1 MKVSIIIP
9 CFNHWQYL
17 PEALDSALN
26 QTYSDC
32 EVVIVDDGSTIAPSD
47 ELLKSLQHERVKFF
61 RIENSGPSAARN
73 QAIEKASGQLILPL
87 DADDKI
93 APTYV
98 EKALKFFLDQPDV
111 GIVYC
116 DAEYFGNRNQ
126 EWELPPYNFPDILLD
141 NYIFSAALFKK
152 DDWKRVGG
160 YNVNMIHGWEDHDFW
175 LSIVNLKKAVVR
187 IPETLF
193 FYRQVDDSRT
203 NRFKAEQKMEM
214 FEQIAKNHRQLFVE
228 NFDFIMHRFAELRQ
242 LLDDDTPEMEIKR
255 ELQNLKD
262 RIRQMEASGFW
273 KLRNRWQKVKRVLKV
288 SAKHGSKDK

>member
-242 LLDDDTPEMEIKR
+242 LLDDDTPEMEVKR
-255 ELQNLKD
+255 ELQNLKE

>member
-9 CFNHWQYL
+9 CFNHWQFL

-32 EVVIVDDGSTIAPSD
+32 EVVIVDDGSTVPPPED
-47 ELLKSLQHERVKFF
+47 LLKSFERERINFF

-73 QAIEKASGQLILPL
+73 KAIEKAEGQFILPL

-98 EKALKFFLDQPDV
+98 EKALRPFQNQPDV

-116 DAEYFGNRNQ
+116 DAQYFGDRNE

-141 NYIFSAALFKK
+141 NFIFSSALFKK
-152 DDWKRVGG
+152 EDWERIGG

-175 LSIVNLKKAVVR
+175 LSIVELRKTVVR
-187 IPETLF
+187 IPEALF
-193 FYRQVDDSRT
+193 YYRQVDDSRT
-203 NRFKAEQKMEM
+203 KRFSARQKMEM
-214 FEQIAKNHRQLFVE
+214 FEQLAKNHRNLYVE
-228 NFDFIMHRFAELRQ
+228 NFDFLMHRLAELR
-242 LLDDDTPEMEIKR
+242 LLLEEDTPEMEIKR

-262 RIRQMEASGFW
+262 RIRQMESSGFW
-273 KLRNRWQKVKRVLKV
+273 KLRNKWQKVKRVLKV
-288 SAKHGSKDK
+288 SAKHASTD

>member
-9 CFNHWQYL
+9 CFNHWQFL

-32 EVVIVDDGSTIAPSD
+32 EVVIVDDGSTEPPPED
-47 ELLKSLQHERVKFF
+47 LLKSFGRERINFF

-73 QAIEKASGQLILPL
+73 KAIEKANGQFILPL

-98 EKALKFFLDQPDV
+98 EKALRLFQNQPDV

-116 DAEYFGNRNQ
+116 DAQYFGDRNE

-141 NYIFSAALFKK
+141 NFIFSSALFKK
-152 DDWKRVGG
+152 EDWERIGG
-160 YNVNMIHGWEDHDFW
+160 YNLNMIHGWEDHDFW
-175 LSIVNLKKAVVR
+175 LSIVELRKTVVR
-187 IPETLF
+187 IPEALF
-193 FYRQVDDSRT
+193 YYRQVDGSRT
-203 NRFKAEQKMEM
+203 KRFSARQKMEM
-214 FEQIAKNHRQLFVE
+214 FEQLAKNHRNLYVE
-228 NFDFIMHRFAELRQ
+228 NFDFLMHRLAELRL
-242 LLDDDTPEMEIKR
+242 LLDEDTPEMEIKR

-262 RIRQMEASGFW
+262 RIRQMESSGFW
-273 KLRNRWQKVKRVLKV
+273 KLRNKWQKVKRVLKV
-288 SAKHGSKDK
+288 SAKHASKD